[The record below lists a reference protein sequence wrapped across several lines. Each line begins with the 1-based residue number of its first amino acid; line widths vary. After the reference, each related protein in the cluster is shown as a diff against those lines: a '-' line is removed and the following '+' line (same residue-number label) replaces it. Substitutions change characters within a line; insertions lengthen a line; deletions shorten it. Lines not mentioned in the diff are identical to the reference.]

1 MHQSYEEY
9 LLELKKS
16 IEAALEV
23 TNKQIIDYLPTS
35 NDEVF
40 MFLVRKAISYRDTL
54 QKINDE
60 LSKL

>member
-1 MHQSYEEY
+1 MKQSYEEY
-9 LLELKKS
+9 LLELKES
-16 IEAALEV
+16 IEAALEA

-35 NDEVF
+35 NDETF